1 MISSILKITILF
13 FELHL
18 KTFDVSGLDKR
29 QTGKP
34 LFIVVD
40 FGVLKRR
47 VVRGTILI
55 NLQQRIAIFH

>member
-29 QTGKP
+29 QTGNAT
-34 LFIVVD
+34 FYSSR
-40 FGVLKRR
+40 FWGVKTTSGERY
-47 VVRGTILI
+47 
-55 NLQQRIAIFH
+55 NPYLQQRIAIFH